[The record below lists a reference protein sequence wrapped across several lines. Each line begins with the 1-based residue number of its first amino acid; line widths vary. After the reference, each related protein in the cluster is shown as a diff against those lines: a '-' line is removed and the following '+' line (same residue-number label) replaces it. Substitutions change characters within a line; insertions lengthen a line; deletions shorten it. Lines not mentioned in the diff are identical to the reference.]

1 MKLSSALIGTNP
13 LIRRFSRLQRGA
25 FTLAEM
31 LVSIAVLTLLIVF
44 VNQLVNSASKIATI
58 GNKRM
63 DSDNQARPVL
73 DRVAEDIGGMVKRSD
88 VDYLLKQP
96 ANPQTGSGN
105 TGKNDQIAF
114 YSQVEGYS
122 PTTSQSHLS
131 LVAYRVNSTTT
142 SPRYNRLERLAKG
155 LIWNGQAPPA
165 PTVPPTPTV
174 VPMVF
179 IPIPLASPLA
189 SPLPS
194 PMPIPA
200 PTPAWPQAGDMTT
213 DPDYELI
220 GPQVFRF
227 EYYYQLLTGDYT
239 DTPWDTDQVGHE
251 GIVGLR
257 DVTTIVVVI
266 ATIDPKSRL
275 LLTEAQLATL
285 AGQMTDHV
293 PYKSPGNS
301 GKVDTA
307 LSFKWQT
314 TVNSSTLPK
323 AALTG
328 IHFYQRTFYLTG
340 LQQ

>member
-1 MKLSSALIGTNP
+1 M
-13 LIRRFSRLQRGA
+13 IRRFSRSRQGA

-58 GNKRM
+58 GNKHM

-73 DRVAEDIGGMVKRSD
+73 DRMAEDIGGMVKRSD
-88 VDYLLKQP
+88 IDYLLKQP
-96 ANPQTGSGN
+96 NNPQTGSGN
-105 TGKNDQIAF
+105 TSKNDQIAF
-114 YSQVEGYS
+114 YTQVEGYA
-122 PTTSQSHLS
+122 PTTTQSHLS
-131 LVAYRVNSTTT
+131 LVAYRIYFP
-142 SPRYNRLERLAKG
+142 SPTPSPCPNCNKLERLAKG
-155 LIWNGQAPPA
+155 LIWNGQASPP

-179 IPIPLASPLA
+179 LPIPLASPLA

-194 PMPIPA
+194 PMPIPSPA
-200 PTPAWPQAGDMTT
+200 PAWPQAGNMLI
-213 DPDYELI
+213 DPDYELF
-220 GPQVFRF
+220 GPQIFRF
-227 EYYYQLLTGDYT
+227 EYYYQLLTGDFT
-239 DTPWDTDQVGHE
+239 DTPWDTDQGHN
-251 GIVGLR
+251 GISGLR
-257 DVTTIVVVI
+257 DVATIVVVI

-285 AGQMTDHV
+285 AGQMPDHV

-301 GKVDTA
+301 GKVDTT

-314 TVNSSTLPK
+314 TVNSSTFPK